1 MKRPFLTPLAVL
13 TIVVVPGEESSAQEW
28 TDDQIIASAPLAAPP
43 EMRDGA
49 EIRGWTV
56 DGQLRVVKEGTNG
69 VICLGDEPGDDRFQV
84 VCYHRALEP
93 FLERG
98 RQLRREGWRGME
110 YQEKRWSEVE
120 SGVLEMPRM
129 PAILFNMGGALTDYD
144 PETNELSN
152 AGRLQNVY
160 IPYATPE
167 STGLPT
173 QAPAGQPWLMWPGRP
188 SAHIMI
194 VLPPSGGE

>member
-1 MKRPFLTPLAVL
+1 MKRPFVTPLAIL
-13 TIVVVPGEESSAQEW
+13 TILVAPAEELSAQEW
-28 TDDQIIASAPLAAPP
+28 TDEQIIASAPLAAPP
-43 EMRDGA
+43 DMRDGA
-49 EIRGWTV
+49 EIRGWTE
-56 DGQLRVVKEGTNG
+56 DGHLRVVKEGSNG

-98 RQLRREGWRGME
+98 RQLRREGWQGME

-120 SGVLEMPRM
+120 SGLLEMPRM

-144 PETNELSN
+144 AETNELSN
-152 AGRLQNVY
+152 AGRLQTVY
-160 IPYATPE
+160 MPYATPE
-167 STGLPT
+167 LTGLPT
-173 QAPAGQPWLMWPGRP
+173 QAPPGQPWLMWPGRP